1 MSRFVVD
8 CSVTMAWCFADELDE
23 YADSVLGALSRSDAT
38 VPALW
43 SLEVAN
49 TLIQGERRRRL
60 VVADSQRFLDLLE
73 SLPIQVDGETAMRA
87 TGATLAVG
95 REYGLTIYDATYLEL
110 AMREGLSLAT
120 SDRKLRTAIKSAG
133 VPLFMPP
140 KDT

>member
-1 MSRFVVD
+1 LTRFVVD

-23 YADSVLGALSRSDAT
+23 YADSVLGALSSNEAT
-38 VPALW
+38 VPSLW

-60 VVADSQRFLDLLE
+60 TVADSQRFLDLLE
-73 SLPIQVDGETAMRA
+73 SLPIQLDGETATRA

-95 REYGLTIYDATYLEL
+95 REYGLSIYDATYLEL

-120 SDRKLRTAIKSAG
+120 RDRRLRTASKAAG
-133 VPLFMPP
+133 VPLF
-140 KDT
+140 TLHS